1 VRLDSN
7 RVTRWVTT
15 LVGALAIATA
25 TWIAARGLHGPGA
38 ASRDAK
44 SDEASVGATAST
56 PRGGGGDGKLAAS
69 DDAGPLLV
77 SDLAT
82 LAGLSPIDSGAGT
95 TLLGGEPVPP
105 LPQTAPRQVRFG
117 VVLIT
122 YEGAQLP
129 SPGGRVSM
137 RSRTDARRLSEKLA
151 LTAAQDFQAAVQQGD
166 SGSSEDVGTVTLG
179 VLEPA
184 PQYVLFTLPVD
195 GVGGPI
201 DTPRGFWIVKRLE

>member
-1 VRLDSN
+1 VRLDSS

-15 LVGALAIATA
+15 LVGALAVATA

-38 ASRDAK
+38 VSRDAK
-44 SDEASVGATAST
+44 SDEASVGTT
-56 PRGGGGDGKLAAS
+56 GKLAAS

-77 SDLAT
+77 SDLANP
-82 LAGLSPIDSGAGT
+82 AGAPPMDSGAGA

-129 SPGGRVSM
+129 SPGGRVST

-195 GVGGPI
+195 GVGGPV